1 MNSTKNSRFLPTV
14 VEKESVWSVFTVLYH
29 NSAL

>member
-14 VEKESVWSVFTVLYH
+14 VEKESVWPVFTV
-29 NSAL
+29 SK